1 MKRILI
7 LGLLFAGISASS
19 QSLHF
24 GLKGG
29 ANITNFTGGDFG
41 TIKNKAIVAFHGGGY
56 LNIQFA
62 GLSVQPEVL
71 ISSQG
76 SKLEDAGN
84 TETWKATYIAV
95 PVMLKFKPSGN
106 FYLEAG
112 PQVSFKISE
121 DIGNQTFN
129 EFAKDLDLSIGAGL
143 GIQGKSGFGL
153 GARYMAGLSKVG
165 DFTSSSIDPDFK
177 NGVLQISLMIG
188 LGGGK

>member
-1 MKRILI
+1 MKRILM
-7 LGLLFAGISASS
+7 LAVLFYGLSASS
-19 QSLHF
+19 QSIRF

-29 ANITNFTGGDFG
+29 ANISNFTGGDFG

-56 LNIQFA
+56 LNIEFA
-62 GLSVQPEVL
+62 GISIQPEVL

-76 SKLEDAGN
+76 SKLEDASN
-84 TETWKATYIAV
+84 TETWKATYLAV
-95 PVMLKFKPSGN
+95 PVMVKFKPTGN
-106 FYLEAG
+106 FYLELG
-112 PQVSFKISE
+112 PQVSFKLGE

-165 DFTSSSIDPDFK
+165 DFTNGPVEPDFK

>member
-1 MKRILI
+1 MKRILM
-7 LGLLFAGISASS
+7 LAVLFYGLSASS
-19 QSLHF
+19 QSIRF

-29 ANITNFTGGDFG
+29 ANISNFTGGDFG

-56 LNIQFA
+56 LNIEFA
-62 GLSVQPEVL
+62 GISIQPEVL

-76 SKLEDAGN
+76 SKLEDASN
-84 TETWKATYIAV
+84 TETWKATYLAV
-95 PVMLKFKPSGN
+95 PVMVKFKPTGN
-106 FYLEAG
+106 FYLELG
-112 PQVSFKISE
+112 PQVSFKLGE

-165 DFTSSSIDPDFK
+165 DFTSSSINPDFK